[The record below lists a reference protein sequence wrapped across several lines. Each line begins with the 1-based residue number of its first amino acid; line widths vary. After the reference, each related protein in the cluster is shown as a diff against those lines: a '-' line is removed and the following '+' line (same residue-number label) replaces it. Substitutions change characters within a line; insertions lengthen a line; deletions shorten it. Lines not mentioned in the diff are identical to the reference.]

1 MPRVALTDEQR
12 AQHEM
17 DDLCRGILEAI
28 EYTFVVKKKLTRGE
42 TAAALN
48 IHPNTWT
55 KWRAHNLSD
64 GGSFRD
70 VALALRKAGYQ
81 IKIEAR

>member
-1 MPRVALTDEQR
+1 MPRVALTEDQR
-12 AQHEM
+12 MQHEM
-17 DDLCRGILEAI
+17 DDLCREVLESI
-28 EYTFVVKKKLTRGE
+28 ERTFLVKKKLTRGE

-48 IHPNTWT
+48 IHPNTWA

-70 VALALRKAGYQ
+70 VAMALRKAGYQ